1 MPTICRHFVYWNCP
15 KLVDKLQVR
24 ILTWQGESKTMPIVQ
39 ILVVLIIV
47 GFLLWLVQTTIPMEP
62 AVKRIITAVVV
73 FLLVIW
79 IVTLIFPSLTS
90 WRIRT

>member
-1 MPTICRHFVYWNCP
+1 
-15 KLVDKLQVR
+15 
-24 ILTWQGESKTMPIVQ
+24 MPIVQ